1 MYVLQTTAN
10 REYQRRQ
17 EWIKMVIIY
26 ACSLDDIKSKSVNI
40 SVNTRKVKDA
50 NNESVNTS
58 EVKDAKNESVNTI

>member
-1 MYVLQTTAN
+1 
-10 REYQRRQ
+10 
-17 EWIKMVIIY
+17 MVIIY